1 MSPRPQSN
9 THTSITTFMFH
20 VVHPGSGVYLFS
32 HILFYD
38 IQYLTLVDVLFCSIY
53 GVDTNSVDYDDY
65 SSNNNAT
72 NNDTPGSI
80 SGVENGTF
88 RYGNNNINCIDIYG
102 VIVVNIAYDS
112 VPLVAILDTISSSSG
127 PRISCLSSKI
137 TPTSFSSNISRLSSD
152 LFRLSSDCGIVCL
165 EHFPFALVAILE
177 TIPSLS
183 SPYLSPVLK
192 SLCNSSPGLYSC
204 SSSSHA
210 KCPSSISFSVP
221 STEPIFEPSIAPSY
235 LCFTRPIYD
244 ILFLKR
250 HTESFLSYS
259 YDHIHDHG
267 VVLVSRI
274 QSYSM
279 SFTYLLY
286 IPPIVYIQN
295 VCPL

>member
-1 MSPRPQSN
+1 MYFIYN
-9 THTSITTFMFH
+9 Y
-20 VVHPGSGVYLFS
+20 V
-32 HILFYD
+32 
-38 IQYLTLVDVLFCSIY
+38 TLVMAF
-53 GVDTNSVDYDDY
+53 
-65 SSNNNAT
+65 
-72 NNDTPGSI
+72 
-80 SGVENGTF
+80 
-88 RYGNNNINCIDIYG
+88 
-102 VIVVNIAYDS
+102 
-112 VPLVAILDTISSSSG
+112 DTISSSSG
-127 PRISCLSSKI
+127 HSYVRLSSEIK
-137 TPTSFSSNISRLSSD
+137 PMPSFSSSISRLSSD
-152 LFRLSSDCGIVCL
+152 LFRPSSDCGIVRL
-165 EHFPFALVAILE
+165 EHFPVALVAILE

-235 LCFTRPIYD
+235 LCFTRPIYE

-279 SFTYLLY
+279 SFIYLLY